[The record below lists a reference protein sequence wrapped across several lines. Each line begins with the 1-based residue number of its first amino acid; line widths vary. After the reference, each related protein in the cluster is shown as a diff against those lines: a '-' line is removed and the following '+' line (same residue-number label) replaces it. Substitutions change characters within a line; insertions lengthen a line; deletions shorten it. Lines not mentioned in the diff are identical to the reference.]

1 MSESPP
7 SSQQMQRKAQAKCGT
22 KQQKKE
28 LRQVCGHCCSGP
40 GAGRDL
46 HPGGVWIKCGEKGC
60 RSSNFNFHAK
70 CHGISIVKEQAKFFC
85 EKFIRCPAHVNQGQ
99 LNLAHL
105 AQDLA
110 SSDEDVTDS
119 DEDFQPN
126 KQLKKRKKKQE
137 MLTQKRK
144 AKVFPTP
151 GSYKLQKSVTDSSD
165 DDTGPSRENNSVE
178 KSDTEEVLKTN
189 ENFVND
195 NVATSQDNAS
205 KIKSGQAKE
214 GLVDGDEIMRN
225 VLPVNKARTAKYDGE
240 TIATA
245 PKPSGSLKVKNKLK
259 TVKKSTAPTSTVKR
273 GEQIEKPELKK
284 VLISN
289 VNKPILLPSYLKGLD
304 SIYF

>member
-85 EKFIRCPAHVNQGQ
+85 EKFIRCPAHVSQGQ

-144 AKVFPTP
+144 VKVFPTP
-151 GSYKLQKSVTDSSD
+151 GSYKLVKSVTDSSD
-165 DDTGPSRENNSVE
+165 DDTGPSQENNSIE
-178 KSDTEEVLKTN
+178 KSDGMEVLKTMD
-189 ENFVND
+189 NFDDGNA
-195 NVATSQDNAS
+195 ATAKDDAS
-205 KIKSGQAKE
+205 EIKSGHAKV
-214 GLVDGDEIMRN
+214 GLVDGDEIM
-225 VLPVNKARTAKYDGE
+225 PVNKPRTVEYDGE
-240 TIATA
+240 TMATA